1 MAVWPALGKMLA
13 RHEIVIGPQNQL
25 SNRICPNWNH
35 WLWVSFNSFSHHPIW
50 PVSSKIS
57 KQTVF
62 FHILRICSIN
72 LGTISRSY
80 LCELHTH
87 IIHVA
92 GFVFREKLGE
102 VIPGDQKKRD
112 PVEGEPHRNV
122 AAQLVLSLKFTSL
135 YLISSIKY
143 IYKSFLNKRRTS
155 RNKIKYR
162 HTHTSQLT
170 HAHVIRSGS
179 LGKLSQTVFL
189 KLLWYMAPQYPLFKC
204 WFQFKRSAK
213 RGLLRSLPS

>member
-1 MAVWPALGKMLA
+1 MENTKQKKERVLIFKASCLFLEKLTCRWRNETNVKTKAQDKVSVMAVWPALRKMLA

-35 WLWVSFNSFSHHPIW
+35 WLWDSFNSFSHHPTW

-72 LGTISRSY
+72 LGPISRSH

-102 VIPGDQKKRD
+102 VIPGDQKKTD
-112 PVEGEPHRNV
+112 GEIQGSRTEIFSCS
-122 AAQLVLSLKFTSL
+122 ACLKSEIHF
-135 YLISSIKY
+135 
-143 IYKSFLNKRRTS
+143 
-155 RNKIKYR
+155 
-162 HTHTSQLT
+162 
-170 HAHVIRSGS
+170 
-179 LGKLSQTVFL
+179 
-189 KLLWYMAPQYPLFKC
+189 PLFD
-204 WFQFKRSAK
+204 FKHK
-213 RGLLRSLPS
+213 IHV